1 MKKAT
6 RILAVGLLAVTLL
19 SGCAKTFT
27 CGLCGKTVKERPNTW
42 KCWARSSKSASP
54 ATTVWMS
61 CPIPSNNSFL
71 KYDAAP

>member
-27 CGLCGKTVKERPNTW
+27 CDLCGETVKERPNTLEILGEEIEI
-42 KCWARSSKSASP
+42 CKSCSDELDELSD
-54 ATTVWMS
+54 T
-61 CPIPSNNSFL
+61 FE
-71 KYDAAP
+71 